1 MEWIDISLPIH
12 SPAYLQHIEYVAMES
27 TYLDLLDGLSWSIR
41 RRVFLDKNGPDAY
54 PTNPILDEKYGQVS
68 IEGVVQQ

>member
-27 TYLDLLDGLSWSIR
+27 TYLDLLDGLS
-41 RRVFLDKNGPDAY
+41 
-54 PTNPILDEKYGQVS
+54 
-68 IEGVVQQ
+68 